1 MRRSMLAALPVL
13 FLVGSLAAVRG
24 NEAPPRDPAPVAQKA
39 KLVVEV
45 DAKAKEPR
53 LIIPRS
59 LANPPKKASSL
70 NVPTV
75 VAGVALTLAMVSAG
89 FWFIR
94 RGPGR
99 SVAAAVVVFS
109 LFALGVSALY
119 AENPEEPKPRP
130 ATTVR
135 LPANVQLQE
144 DVVIEFVE
152 KGDVIKLIVRDA
164 SALPQ
169 GDKLESPKQE

>member
-13 FLVGSLAAVRG
+13 FLLGMLAAVRG
-24 NEAPPRDPAPVAQKA
+24 NEAPPRDPAPAAQKA

-59 LANPPKKASSL
+59 LANPPKKTSSL
-70 NVPTV
+70 GVPTI
-75 VAGVALTLAMVSAG
+75 VAGVALTLAIVSAG

-99 SVAAAVVVFS
+99 SIAAAVVVVA

-119 AENPEEPKPRP
+119 ADIAVDPKPRP
-130 ATTVR
+130 ATAIK

-144 DVVIEFVE
+144 DVIIEFVE
-152 KGDVIKLIVRDA
+152 KGEAIKLIVHDA
-164 SALPQ
+164 SALPKP
-169 GDKLESPKQE
+169 DKVESPKQE